1 MKKIISSLLIVAILF
16 ALSACSTKNS
26 SDTNSLDEKT
36 PTEIQLTVENINDYF
51 NINGY
56 SDGYNESYYRDFM
69 GFDNYTCSCV
79 MHISVEKM
87 YDFEI
92 KEPIELKFQILL
104 DNWDSISGT
113 KSENYQ
119 TYAYITIPTSGIIN
133 KTYSCSTK
141 TYFTM
146 SGSMPNPH
154 LETVVGTIYVY
165 E

>member
-16 ALSACSTKNS
+16 TLSSCSIKNFS
-26 SDTNSLDEKT
+26 DEKT

-56 SDGYNESYYRDFM
+56 SDGYNESHYRDFM
-69 GFDNYTCSCV
+69 GFDKYTCWCV

-92 KEPIELKFQILL
+92 KEPIELKFKILHV
-104 DNWDSISGT
+104 NWDSISET

-141 TYFTM
+141 TYF
-146 SGSMPNPH
+146 SQASSMPNPH